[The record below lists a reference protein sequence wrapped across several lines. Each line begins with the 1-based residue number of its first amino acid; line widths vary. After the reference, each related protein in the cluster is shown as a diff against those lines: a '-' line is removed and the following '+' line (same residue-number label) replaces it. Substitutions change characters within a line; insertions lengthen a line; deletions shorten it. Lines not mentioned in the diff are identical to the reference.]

1 MSTEQVLLE
10 ARLALATVRSN
21 ELVNVIILLVGFAAL
36 VLFGTWVLDRWSWM
50 PRKDHSK
57 RVFIEKF

>member
-21 ELVNVIILLVGFAAL
+21 ELVNAIILLVGFAAL
-36 VLFGTWVLDRWSWM
+36 VLFGTWVLDRWSWI
-50 PRKDHSK
+50 PRKRQR